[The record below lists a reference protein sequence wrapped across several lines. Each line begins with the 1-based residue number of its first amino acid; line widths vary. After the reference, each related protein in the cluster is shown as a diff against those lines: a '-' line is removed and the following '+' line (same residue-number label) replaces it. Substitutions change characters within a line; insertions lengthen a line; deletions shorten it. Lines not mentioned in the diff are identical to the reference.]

1 MPALLEIDPASIT
14 KDNIPSILGAIV
26 IELRSINQRLDD
38 GIKQDQKTAENID
51 TRLRKVEQTLE
62 SHEKV
67 FWGPIRI
74 SKCHIIPFIKNN
86 KYAMVVLFTVVT
98 FWMSAIDYIV
108 RAAQWAFQPPL
119 KFP

>member
-38 GIKQDQKTAENID
+38 GLKQDQTNAEEINA
-51 TRLRKVEQTLE
+51 RLHKVEQTLE

-86 KYAMVVLFTVVT
+86 KYAMAMLFAVVT
-98 FWMSAIDYIV
+98 FWMSAIDYAV
-108 RAAQWAFQPPL
+108 RAVQWALQPPL